1 MFKKCVCTFYILEP
15 ILHSFHAL
23 INHWLCSVPQPGYCV
38 GGSQH
43 SQCWCSHLQGHLFTF
58 ERKKNTQIVERPTN
72 YLIKTNKLAKLD
84 QGARINEK
92 NPDRVTPVQ
101 LYSRYGDSLF
111 PDMVKFRF
119 IYHSEPHAPQ
129 TSPLYARTSPFWW
142 SKK

>member
-1 MFKKCVCTFYILEP
+1 MFKKCVYTFYILGP
-15 ILHSFHAL
+15 ILRSFSAL

-92 NPDRVTPVQ
+92 NQDRVTPVQ

-111 PDMVKFRF
+111 PDKVPVYLSLRATCTPNFSTLCKDVSLLMK
-119 IYHSEPHAPQ
+119 
-129 TSPLYARTSPFWW
+129 
-142 SKK
+142 